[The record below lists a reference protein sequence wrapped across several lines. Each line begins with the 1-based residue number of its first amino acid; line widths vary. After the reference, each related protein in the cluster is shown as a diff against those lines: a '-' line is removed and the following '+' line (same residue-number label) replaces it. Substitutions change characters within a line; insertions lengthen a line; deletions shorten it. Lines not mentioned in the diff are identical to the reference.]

1 MDSLPPGVPL
11 SEIPAGKPPAGV
23 KPNFVDPKSL
33 ANAII
38 TVNAV
43 FLALMLIFL
52 TLRIYTKAVLLHNLW
67 WDDCKSPA
75 LAFCSKFTNSQ
86 IPP

>member
-1 MDSLPPGVPL
+1 MDSLPPGIPL

-23 KPNFVDPKSL
+23 EPNFVDPNSL

-43 FLALMLIFL
+43 FLALMLIFI
-52 TLRIYTKAVLLHNLW
+52 TLRIYTKAMLLHALW
-67 WDDCKSPA
+67 WDDCKSHM
-75 LAFCSKFTNSQ
+75 LTLHNKL
-86 IPP
+86 